1 MPPDH
6 VIAQCRWQT
15 TFDHEATG
23 VALQD
28 FLSHWSNSELPG
40 EIAASV
46 ERRCPPGTTWRIE
59 RLQLELGDIALEEL
73 PLELPRRLRASL
85 QQALD
90 GLLAQHDRGLAEVFG
105 DNLLVLDENARAQ
118 QLIASFLQ
126 HGSMPWWLTGNADLL
141 QVFDGQLDRFP
152 DAVIGLVR
160 DLGRAQSV
168 RQRLVWQAGEPRVRR
183 VVRLLEPGHADF
195 ICSYAD
201 GLFAA
206 QAQRRLDSVDSRAFR
221 SDTWIDIL
229 GYLLVDRGSLFN
241 TMAFVQASL
250 RAMAQRYHIDE
261 DTLLEQMSA
270 AAVALEPMGLATPV
284 FIQAIKAVHRQR
296 TARAIAPGAP
306 AAAAPD
312 QWAQFAA
319 MLRYSRARQAS
330 GGASLRLG
338 QMFTVLSDEDAQR
351 MAGLLRREGRAAS
364 VRHGMLQHFS
374 TDELAR
380 VVRVLEPQDHEFIVA
395 HAEHTQAVAQ
405 RQRWGG
411 RTVWQVLLAYLLV
424 ERGSHFNRRQLVH
437 DTVQQVC
444 KQRGYAYGLFLD
456 LLIHAV
462 LAEHP
467 THHRFEL
474 LSILQELRGSHGR
487 SQAAHGL
494 GRDDWLDLLDFLKGG
509 RVAQGAAAGAR
520 RVLLGKL
527 AQQPARASTL
537 LREPVLRGVSDAVLA
552 QRLLALAGAADWQ
565 AVLAMFEPAAGEF
578 SASLAE
584 LLPRWHRQGLLPSL
598 DRIDLALE
606 LPALLLQALPA
617 FRQGRHGSGTTFHP
631 RAYWRTLTALLR
643 QAGGVD
649 IEAFE
654 QQLRACLDPGGGLD
668 GQAATG
674 APGEPRAWLLPLLGP
689 AQAADAAPVVP
700 QSAGQSPRTQLFDAL
715 RQLLAGRTPPSVQAL
730 EQLWRQAD
738 HGDAI
743 RTWLAAQPDKYQLL
757 QRLGRLRHVEP
768 VERWLAAQLPAGL
781 RAPDEAL
788 RQWSALLRESG
799 CWQGAAA
806 VLDRQLHEVF
816 WMVSFD
822 ARRHGLDAG
831 ELLARVAASA
841 CLRLGIRVQACVAAC
856 LAHLPLL
863 GQSHWRKA
871 FVLMSARAP
880 APVRLD
886 PSAPVAP
893 PRPAA
898 PRAFQQDYL
907 GRYLDHPRLAEA
919 ARYLLR
925 HGRPPAWLAGPLD
938 LARLLFDLCTLGA
951 GRLPS
956 ILRGL
961 EHDSAVMFRLSSTM
975 PFSWLLDAMRS
986 ATPARHAEAALL
998 DQLHEWL
1005 AGLELAGTGAQ
1016 QRQAVLLRLVL
1027 EHWLGG
1033 DWAALA
1039 PDQLAAGL
1047 SWRLARELDLDTGA
1061 LRQAMEPHL
1070 QAAPAALRAPLAQA
1084 LSGRGEPPLARLPDA
1099 IKPLARLPK
1108 QPARRPDPVEERVA
1122 APWSIHNAGL
1132 VLLQDWFRPL
1142 FTRLG
1147 LVAGDRFVS
1156 AHAQRR
1162 AVHYLQFL
1170 ATGHSETPEH
1180 LLLLN
1185 KVLCGLAWHEPVEAG
1200 IDLSAN
1206 DRALCE
1212 SLLEAAI
1219 GYWRAAGSSSIQ
1231 GFRGNWLVRGGSLS
1245 EGGERWNL
1253 VVEERRAYDV
1263 LLARSPFTFSFIKLP
1278 WMEKAVY
1285 VTWPTV

>member
-15 TFDHEATG
+15 TFDQEATG

-40 EIAASV
+40 EVGASFD
-46 ERRCPPGTTWRIE
+46 RLCPPGSTWRIE
-59 RLQLELGDIALEEL
+59 RLQLELGDIGLEEL
-73 PLELPRRLRASL
+73 PQELPRRLRASL

-90 GLLAQHDRGLAEVFG
+90 ELLAQHDRGLAEVFG
-105 DNLLVLDENARAQ
+105 HNLLVLDENARAQ

-126 HGSMPWWLTGNADLL
+126 HGSMPWWLSGNADLL

-152 DAVIGLVR
+152 DAVLGVIR
-160 DLGRAQSV
+160 ELGREESV
-168 RQRLVWQAGEPRVRR
+168 RRRLVWQTGEPRVRR

-201 GLFAA
+201 GLFAV
-206 QAQRRLDSVDSRAFR
+206 QAQRKLASVDSGAFR

-229 GYLLVDRGSLFN
+229 GHLLVDRGTLFN
-241 TMAFVQASL
+241 TMSFVQANL
-250 RAMAQRYHIDE
+250 RAMAQRYHLDE
-261 DTLLEQMSA
+261 DTLLERMAEA
-270 AAVALEPMGLATPV
+270 AAALEPMGLATPV

-296 TARAIAPGAP
+296 GPRVQASGAP

-312 QWAQFAA
+312 QWEQFAA
-319 MLRYSRARQAS
+319 MLRYSRARQAI

-338 QMFTVLSDEDAQR
+338 QMFTVLSDEDTER

-374 TDELAR
+374 LDELAL
-380 VVRVLEPQDHEFIVA
+380 VVRVLEPQDHAFIIA
-395 HAEHTQAVAQ
+395 HAEHTEAVAQ
-405 RQRWGG
+405 QQRWSG

-437 DTVQQVC
+437 DTVLQVC
-444 KQRGYAYGLFLD
+444 KQRGYAVGLFLD
-456 LLIHAV
+456 LLIRAV

-474 LSILQELRGSHGR
+474 LAILQELRGSHAR

-494 GRDDWLDLLDFLKGG
+494 GRDEWPDLLDFLKGG
-509 RVAQGAAAGAR
+509 RAATRAAPGAR

-527 AQQPARASTL
+527 ARQPALAASL
-537 LREPVLRGVSDAVLA
+537 LREPSLRGVSDAVLA

-565 AVLAMFEPAAGEF
+565 VVLAMFEPAAGAYC
-578 SASLAE
+578 ASLAT

-598 DRIDLALE
+598 DRIDLALA
-606 LPALLLQALPA
+606 LPALLLQSLPA
-617 FRQGRHGSGTTFHP
+617 FRQGRRGSGTTFHL
-631 RAYWRTLTALLR
+631 RAYWRTMSTLLR

-654 QQLRACLDPGGGLD
+654 QQLRACLDSDGSLD
-668 GQAATG
+668 GQADEAG
-674 APGEPRAWLLPLLGP
+674 PVRAWLLPLLGSSK
-689 AQAADAAPVVP
+689 AADAVP
-700 QSAGQSPRTQLFDAL
+700 DVPNSAGQLPHTQLFAAL
-715 RQLLAGRTPPSVQAL
+715 RQLLAGRASVPAQAL

-738 HGDAI
+738 HGEAI

-757 QRLGRLRHVEP
+757 QLLGRLRHVEP
-768 VERWLAAQLPAGL
+768 VERWLVAQLPAGL
-781 RAPDEAL
+781 GAPDEAL

-822 ARRHGLDAG
+822 ARPHGLDASA
-831 ELLARVAASA
+831 LLARVAASA
-841 CLRLGIRVQACVAAC
+841 CLRLGVRVQACVAAC

-871 FVLMSARAP
+871 FVLMSSHT
-880 APVRLD
+880 PVRPD
-886 PSAPVAP
+886 
-893 PRPAA
+893 AA
-898 PRAFQQDYL
+898 RSNASPRAFQQDYL

-919 ARYLLR
+919 SRYLLR
-925 HGRPPAWLAGPLD
+925 YGRPPAWLAAPLD
-938 LARLLFDLCTLGA
+938 LPRLLFDLCTLA
-951 GRLPS
+951 PDRLAT

-961 EHDSAVMFRLSSTM
+961 EHDSAAMFRLSNTM

-986 ATPARHAEAALL
+986 ATPARHAEAAMLE
-998 DQLHEWL
+998 QLHGWL
-1005 AGLELAGTGAQ
+1005 AALALAGAGVQ
-1016 QRQAVLLRLVL
+1016 QRQAVLFRLVL
-1027 EHWLGG
+1027 EHWLGD
-1033 DWAALA
+1033 DWGALA

-1047 SWRLARELDLDTGA
+1047 WWRLVRELEPDTRA
-1061 LRQAMEPHL
+1061 LRQAMEPQL
-1070 QAAPAALRAPLAQA
+1070 PAAPAALRSALAQV
-1084 LSGRGEPPLARLPDA
+1084 LSGRIEPPPAHLPARQP
-1099 IKPLARLPK
+1099 ARLPK
-1108 QPARRPDPVEERVA
+1108 QAARRPDPVEERVT

-1147 LVAGDRFVS
+1147 LVAGERFVS

-1170 ATGHSETPEH
+1170 ATGHTETPEH

-1185 KVLCGLAWHEPVEAG
+1185 KLLCGLAWHAPVEAG
-1200 IDLSAN
+1200 IDMSAD

-1219 GYWRAAGSSSIQ
+1219 GYWRAAGSSSIN

-1263 LLARSPFTFSFIKLP
+1263 LLARSPFTYSFIKLP

-1285 VTWPTV
+1285 VTWPTT